1 MEILLFL
8 AYIALCLLVGTLGRQ
23 TRVGYWGT
31 VLISLVITPFLAFL
45 FLFFFAPRP
54 SVSSKEVN

>member
-8 AYIALCLLVGTLGRQ
+8 GYIALCLLVATLGRE

-31 VLISLVITPFLAFL
+31 VLISLVVTPFLTFL
-45 FLFFFAPRP
+45 FIFFFRPRP
-54 SVSSKEVN
+54 SVG